1 MVYNREIEKNQ
12 IAEKGKKIMIW
23 AILVVFIIAFDQI
36 TKQIA
41 SKNIAYGDR
50 IVVID
55 KFLNLTYH
63 ENKGAAW
70 GILQNGRYF
79 FIVLTVIVSVALIY
93 FLIKEDNILL
103 RISLSFILGGALGN
117 WIDRVVRGSVIDFID
132 LRLWFFHFNIFNV
145 ADTFITVG
153 SIMLA
158 VFVLFFYKEKKI

>member
-1 MVYNREIEKNQ
+1 
-12 IAEKGKKIMIW
+12 MIW
-23 AILVVFIIAFDQI
+23 AILIIFIIAFDQI

-41 SKNIAYGDR
+41 ANNISYGEK
-50 IVVID
+50 ITVID
-55 KFLNLTYH
+55 KFLSFTYH

-79 FIVLTVIVSVALIY
+79 FIVLTVIVTVVLIY

-103 RISLSFILGGALGN
+103 RITLSFIIGGALGN
-117 WIDRVVRGSVIDFID
+117 WIDRVIKGSVVDFID

-145 ADTFITVG
+145 ADTFITIG

-158 VFVLFFYKEKKI
+158 VFILFVYKEKKI